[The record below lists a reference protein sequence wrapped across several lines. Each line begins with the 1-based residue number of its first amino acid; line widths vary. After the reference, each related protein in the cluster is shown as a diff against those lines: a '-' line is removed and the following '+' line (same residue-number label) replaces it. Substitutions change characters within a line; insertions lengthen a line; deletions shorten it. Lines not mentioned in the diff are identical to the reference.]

1 MLLFPTALR
10 ASSGRQSPEG
20 PGTGRV
26 PRDFLHEDWRI
37 LSSPSPRSLGG
48 WEVGYASDCA
58 AKETPLT
65 RSSICWYF
73 VNSWLLHTHP
83 PTGFPEK
90 KSQNIL
96 AEQAN
101 GSQMTEVKKKKKNP
115 RSSVICF
122 LKAKTNRTVPG
133 SAFSLFSLS
142 CLSCETFCCLH
153 FHSS

>member
-101 GSQMTEVKKKKKNP
+101 GSQMTEVKKKKNP